1 MGKIFIL
8 VGLLSL
14 YAVARGQE
22 ATGKQPTGSRL
33 IARFNPTGLIDPMDE
48 RIIGGAEW
56 KILHRLS
63 IGTDASFVF
72 NSAYHP
78 NNRARG
84 YLLSPFIRWYL
95 KKTGHFLELQV
106 FYKQVDYH
114 MHDWLQKEAVNGV
127 GAYEELQDF
136 TLRKEVSGINL
147 IRGGQKILSFSKHLR
162 FEWYVGLGL
171 RWKRGGVRGVPHAL
185 YNGPPNSLGESPS
198 VWPSAPAGFG
208 FVWSFR

>member
-1 MGKIFIL
+1 MGKLFIL
-8 VGLLSL
+8 IGLLSL

-22 ATGKQPTGSRL
+22 ETEKQPTGSRL
-33 IARFNPTGLIDPMDE
+33 LGRFNPTGLIDPMDE
-48 RIIGGAEW
+48 RIIAGAEW
-56 KILHRLS
+56 KILPRLS

-84 YLLSPFIRWYL
+84 YLLSPFVRWYL
-95 KKTGHFLELQV
+95 KKPGHFIELQA
-106 FYKQVDYH
+106 FYKQVGYH

-136 TLRKEVSGINL
+136 TLRKEVWGINF
-147 IRGGQKILSFSKHLR
+147 IRGGQKILSFSRHLR
-162 FEWYVGLGL
+162 FEWYFGLGL
-171 RWKRGGVRGVPHAL
+171 RWKRSRVHGVPDAV
-185 YNGPPNSLGESPS
+185 YSGSANSLDGPPS